1 MTAVLI
7 SPKKKSDVDFLM
19 DFAKRMSF
27 QAKQIDIEHI
37 DDLDFISKI
46 DEGLKT
52 ENVSREEII
61 DALFK

>member
-7 SPKKKSDVDFLM
+7 SPKKKSDIDFLM

-27 QAKQIDIEHI
+27 QAKQVDIKHI

-46 DEGLKT
+46 DDGLKT
-52 ENVSREEII
+52 ENVSREEVI
-61 DALFK
+61 DVLLK

>member
-27 QAKQIDIEHI
+27 QAREIDIERI
-37 DDLDFISKI
+37 DDLDFISMI

-52 ENVSREEII
+52 ENVSRKEVI
-61 DALFK
+61 DALLK

>member
-27 QAKQIDIEHI
+27 QAKRIDIEQM

-46 DEGLKT
+46 NSGLKS
-52 ENVSREEII
+52 ENVSREEVINV
-61 DALFK
+61 LLK

>member
-27 QAKQIDIEHI
+27 QVKQVDIKRI
-37 DDLDFISKI
+37 NDLGFISKI
-46 DEGLKT
+46 DSGLKT
-52 ENVSREEII
+52 ENVSREEVI
-61 DALFK
+61 DALLK

>member
-7 SPKKKSDVDFLM
+7 SPNTKSDIDFLM

-27 QAKQIDIEHI
+27 QAKQVDIENV
-37 DDLDFISKI
+37 DDLEFISRI

-52 ENVSREEII
+52 DNVSRQEII
-61 DALFK
+61 DTLLL